1 MYLILGQDGSDIKVN
16 DWIVSQ
22 KFDNT
27 CDVKLT
33 NVTSYEEGRFYV
45 YISLITNTCA
55 TYPIFHQGDWG
66 CELESLPVN
75 EKYLRDGL
83 NVNVKLITP
92 PKVSIFK

>member
-27 CDVKLT
+27 CNVKLT

-45 YISLITNTCA
+45 YISLIT
-55 TYPIFHQGDWG
+55 
-66 CELESLPVN
+66 
-75 EKYLRDGL
+75 
-83 NVNVKLITP
+83 
-92 PKVSIFK
+92 